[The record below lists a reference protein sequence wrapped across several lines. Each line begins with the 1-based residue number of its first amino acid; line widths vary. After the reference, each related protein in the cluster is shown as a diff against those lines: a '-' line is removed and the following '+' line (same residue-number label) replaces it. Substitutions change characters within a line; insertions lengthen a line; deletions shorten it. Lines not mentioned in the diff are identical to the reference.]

1 MQVVSKNIDLPEYQ
15 GEATEVAIKKCEE
28 AARHIQGP
36 VLVDDTSLCINAMG
50 GLPGPYVKWFEKKIG
65 PEGEH

>member
-1 MQVVSKNIDLPEYQ
+1 M
-15 GEATEVAIKKCEE
+15 AIKKCEE